1 MQRNQS
7 LASWLPLVLYI
18 VFLHLSWVGA
28 WLVFIFLKTT
38 LFPALS
44 HENISSIWWF
54 LVQFAVWLPPV
65 FAYIYYIEHQNPLSY
80 LRLTTNLGKGIKWG
94 IIFSLL
100 IPLIALIPLGSKPD
114 PIYCN
119 NLPLLFSSS
128 LPAPITEEIVFR
140 GFLLEQL
147 KTRIGFLNA
156 SILSSIL
163 FFTIHLVGWFFS
175 GSFPSW
181 ISLLLLFFSLSALGI
196 FLCYFNRTSNSLI
209 TSMIYH
215 WSNNFYYRRL
225 SCFFNL
231 Q

>member
-1 MQRNQS
+1 MQRKQP
-7 LASWLPLVLYI
+7 LGSWLPLVLYI
-18 VFLHLSWVGA
+18 IFLHLSWVGA
-28 WLVFIFLKTT
+28 WLVFISLRTS
-38 LFPALS
+38 LFPALNNEKLS
-44 HENISSIWWF
+44 ALWWF
-54 LVQFAVWLPPV
+54 IVQFFVWLPPV

-100 IPLIALIPLGSKPD
+100 IPLTTLITLGNQPA

-119 NLPLLFSSS
+119 NLPLLFGSS

-140 GFLLEQL
+140 GFLLEQFKARMGYL
-147 KTRIGFLNA
+147 KATIV
-156 SILSSIL
+156 SSLL

-175 GSFPSW
+175 DSFPSFD
-181 ISLLLLFFSLSALGI
+181 SLLVLLFSLSAFGI
-196 FLCYFNRTSNSLI
+196 FLCYLNRTSNSLV
-209 TSMIYH
+209 TSIIYH

-225 SCFFNL
+225 PCFFKL